1 MPFDINDPETKAAVQ
16 QLVEDATA
24 PLVAKNQQ
32 LLGEVKKLK
41 KNSEI
46 DPEAHAALE
55 NQVEE
60 LTGKLTEANKL
71 IKNANTEAEK
81 FKKLHESESA
91 YTARMLVE
99 SGIRSELTKAGVTD
113 PDFAETLLSKFAGSA
128 KVEVNGDDR
137 VITIGGKP
145 LTDSITEWKATP
157 AAAKFITA
165 PANSGG
171 GGQGGSQN
179 PNSKTMKRDAF
190 EALGPSEKSAFMK
203 DGGKLTD

>member
-1 MPFDINDPETKAAVQ
+1 MPFDINDPETKAAI
-16 QLVEDATA
+16 EDIKAEA
-24 PLVAKNQQ
+24 IAAMDAKNKQ
-32 LLGEVKKLK
+32 LLTEVKKLK

-46 DPEAHAALE
+46 DPDAHAALE

-60 LTGKLTEANKL
+60 LTGKLTEAQKQ
-71 IKNANTEAEK
+71 IKNANTDTEK

-91 YTARMLVE
+91 YTSKMLVE

-113 PDFAETLLSKFAGSA
+113 SDFAETLLSKFAISA
-128 KVEVNGDDR
+128 KVETNGDDR
-137 VITIGGKP
+137 VITVLGKT
-145 LTDSITEWKATP
+145 LVDSIAEWKATP

-171 GGQGGSQN
+171 GAQGGSQN

-190 EALGPSEKSAFMK
+190 EALGANEKAAYMK
-203 DGGKLTD
+203 DSGKLVD